1 MRLLWLKSGVT
12 ELGDCHPVNKM
23 DPETK
28 TQAGGASETK
38 AKVPIVLQYN
48 SCKNSFHKLSKILE
62 GSNQVFSQR
71 LLDEFGRFRV
81 WAGNAGAHRTGRVSL
96 DYRLREA
103 SHIYEELTK
112 LLGELNKKLKDG
124 EF

>member
-1 MRLLWLKSGVT
+1 MRLWWLKSGVT

-28 TQAGGASETK
+28 TQAGGTPETT
-38 AKVPIVLQYN
+38 AKVSIVVQYN
-48 SCKNSFHKLSKILE
+48 ICKISFEMLSKNLE
-62 GSNQVFSQR
+62 GSNQVFGQR

-81 WAGNAGAHRTGRVSL
+81 WAGNAGAHRKGRVSL